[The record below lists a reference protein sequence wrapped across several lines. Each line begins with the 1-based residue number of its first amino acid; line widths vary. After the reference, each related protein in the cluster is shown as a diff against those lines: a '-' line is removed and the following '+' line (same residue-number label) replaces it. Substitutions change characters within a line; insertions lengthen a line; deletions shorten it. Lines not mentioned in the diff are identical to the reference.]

1 MDKTINILKAVLCIT
16 LTGSLLTVVW
26 FLSGIY
32 HSRTAPQP
40 AEVVRTKTVEVP
52 LAVSAQ
58 SARTL
63 QDDFA
68 RIAEQSLP
76 SVVVINTG
84 RTVRRWQHS
93 GITDQLQDYYYGTKE
108 KVPTGQ
114 GSGFFVNE
122 KGYILT
128 NYHIIRGQEYF
139 RVTLHDGKEFD
150 AKLIGSD
157 PLSDLAVL
165 KIDHPGK
172 TPYLRFADSE
182 KTKAGHWA
190 IAIGAPFSL
199 SHTVTVGV
207 VSFNRRT
214 VGLNAHENFIQFD
227 ASINPGNSGGPL
239 LDITGNVIGV
249 NDFILSPQGGNIGLG
264 FAIAGNLAKR
274 ICDDLIRDGKAK
286 RSWLGIQMGQLP
298 ENLRLNRGL
307 PKGTLIT
314 GVYRNSPAHKGGLLP
329 GDIILKIDSREADE
343 INKTRMLIFSR
354 RPGDTITLR
363 IYRQGKNI
371 DLRITAGTM
380 PF

>member
-93 GITDQLQDYYYGTKE
+93 GIADQLHDYYYGTKE

-150 AKLIGSD
+150 A
-157 PLSDLAVL
+157 L
-165 KIDHPGK
+165 KITAKIQGIDFYGTCFTFRK
-172 TPYLRFADSE
+172 GTYL
-182 KTKAGHWA
+182 T
-190 IAIGAPFSL
+190 
-199 SHTVTVGV
+199 TVTISSLLTD
-207 VSFNRRT
+207 SF
-214 VGLNAHENFIQFD
+214 
-227 ASINPGNSGGPL
+227 
-239 LDITGNVIGV
+239 
-249 NDFILSPQGGNIGLG
+249 
-264 FAIAGNLAKR
+264 
-274 ICDDLIRDGKAK
+274 
-286 RSWLGIQMGQLP
+286 
-298 ENLRLNRGL
+298 
-307 PKGTLIT
+307 
-314 GVYRNSPAHKGGLLP
+314 
-329 GDIILKIDSREADE
+329 
-343 INKTRMLIFSR
+343 
-354 RPGDTITLR
+354 DTISGCFTV
-363 IYRQGKNI
+363 K
-371 DLRITAGTM
+371 
-380 PF
+380 